1 MRFQVVLQVKGSIA
15 GKRQWATPGR
25 PDPPQTAGD
34 RLKTARER
42 SQEQGGKAGA
52 APPANRLPGP
62 LAGQERRRAGGQP
75 VRGETSENGS
85 QSMLSLRCFR

>member
-42 SQEQGGKAGA
+42 SQEQGGKAGR
-52 APPANRLPGP
+52 P
-62 LAGQERRRAGGQP
+62 RRQTACQGRWRARNGGGRAG
-75 VRGETSENGS
+75 
-85 QSMLSLRCFR
+85 SLFVGKLQKTDHKAC